1 MQNIETGYRPE
12 FGLGAFFAGQNSAN
26 ANDINEEELSK
37 LFLANQR
44 DAQMLPYDL
53 QRKQLEVPG
62 LQYEAELNRQKNS
75 NPNYIPSVIN
85 GYMGQMDTQVASGR
99 YAMATEPGRTKVTNI
114 QNSAIER
121 EARLLDR
128 LNQLK
133 DGGIPSPV
141 LGNMMVA
148 PNKADGT
155 STRGDA
161 SWQIPKTVQ
170 AENDSKAML
179 LLIQEAE
186 ANPND
191 PALQREIMALRKKM
205 NGDRV
210 RGGDPLPVAAT
221 AREAVPVQSQ
231 SEYDYLMKALTDTPQ
246 QRQAMEKAAQKTDA
260 AIEAAKIRAA
270 GQLEAIRAKVAAT
283 PVKGAKTLEEALVA
297 YQTKLAN
304 GHTPTPAEIAA
315 HDENVNA
322 YNVKWEAQYKP
333 GITTEVGPTG
343 KIGIINKPAPAKYVP
358 KRPISNETKEI
369 NGVTYERVEGGW
381 QRKR

>member
-1 MQNIETGYRPE
+1 MAGYE
-12 FGLGAFFAGQNSAN
+12 
-26 ANDINEEELSK
+26 
-37 LFLANQR
+37 
-44 DAQMLPYDL
+44 
-53 QRKQLEVPG
+53 
-62 LQYEAELNRQKNS
+62 
-75 NPNYIPSVIN
+75 
-85 GYMGQMDTQVASGR
+85 GQMQSQIAAGR
-99 YAMATEPGRTKVTNI
+99 GAMATEPGKTAALNM
-114 QNSAIER
+114 QNKGALA
-121 EARLLDR
+121 EADLQRRLWE
-128 LNQLK
+128 LK
-133 DGGIPSPV
+133 QGGGTGGQISLPTTTPI
-141 LGNMMVA
+141 

-210 RGGDPLPVAAT
+210 RGGDPLPVAAIT
-221 AREAVPVQSQ
+221 NEAVPVQSQ